1 MTKLSDQWLIIKR
14 ALILVVDVL
23 GLDFQFLFTGFTY
36 PVVFTVNEGVIVDAL
51 AVILGAKITF
61 HNRDSRPV
69 RSAFYSALTSFSF
82 SRVSLS
88 GI

>member
-1 MTKLSDQWLIIKR
+1 MLP
-14 ALILVVDVL
+14 VD
-23 GLDFQFLFTGFTY
+23 
-36 PVVFTVNEGVIVDAL
+36 EGVIVDAL